1 MKVGRRS
8 QSSWRERWLA
18 ARDRLLADQRLQC
31 WAATFPITRRIAQR
45 RSRAFFDLCAGFVYS
60 QVLAACVRLRLFDIL
75 LEQPRTAAQLSRELA
90 LPMESTTWLLEAA
103 ASLELLERRGSD
115 RFGLA
120 PMGAVLAGNPTIM
133 PWIEQHSRLYADL
146 RDPVALLRER
156 RHDTAVARYWAY
168 AGVERPEALS
178 AEQVADYT
186 ALMSASQALLADA
199 VVDAYP
205 LDGHRVLL
213 DVGGGDGAFLIK
225 AASRAPHLRLVL
237 FDLPAL
243 AERAKARFAEAGLG
257 GRTEVV
263 AGNFH
268 AGQLPTGAD
277 IITLLR
283 VVHDQDDDA
292 ALALLRSVR
301 RALPEDGV
309 LLIAEPMAGIPGTE
323 RLFKAYLGSI
333 FLAAGT
339 GRARTPDEIGSLLRN
354 AGFARSQLISRRRD
368 LFVSIVV
375 AHCSPRKSARA
386 FTRIGRGGLARSKT
400 DSG

>member
-1 MKVGRRS
+1 LRKIEPQ
-8 QSSWRERWLA
+8 QSSWRERWSA
-18 ARDRLLADQRLQC
+18 ARDRLLADQRFQR
-31 WAATFPITRRIAQR
+31 WAATFPITRQIAQR

-60 QVLAACVRLRLFDIL
+60 QVLAACVRLRLFDML
-75 LEQPRTAAQLSRELA
+75 LERPRTAAQLSRELA

-103 ASLELLERRGSD
+103 ASLKLLERRGSD

-120 PMGAVLAGNPTIM
+120 PMGAVLAGNPATVAL
-133 PWIEQHSRLYADL
+133 IEQHSRLYADL
-146 RDPVALLRER
+146 LDPVALLREG

-168 AGVERPEALS
+168 ARAEQPEGLS
-178 AEQVADYT
+178 AAQVADYT

-199 VVDAYP
+199 VVDAYS

-213 DVGGGDGAFLIK
+213 DVGGGDGTFLIK

-243 AERAKARFAEAGLG
+243 AERARVRLAEAGLG
-257 GRTEVV
+257 ARAEVV

-268 AGQLPTGAD
+268 AGQLPAGAD
-277 IITLLR
+277 IVTLLR

-309 LLIAEPMAGIPGTE
+309 LLIAEPMAGTPGTE

-354 AGFARSQLISRRRD
+354 AGFARSRLIACRRD
-368 LFVSIVV
+368 LFMSVVV
-375 AHCSPRKSARA
+375 AHCNPHKSARA
-386 FTRIGRGGLARSKT
+386 FTRIGRGALARSKT